1 MNETDFYIILQ
12 ELLSE
17 KIKTKVEKQVFYE
30 TFLDLV
36 NQYFSATGCSL
47 IRSRRKDE
55 NVVTKGLDRSKT
67 KQMSVLSFESRI
79 PDSSLVIFDP
89 DFAING
95 LPPTL
100 MNKPIIELV
109 DYPIERQKTFTFL
122 KSYLEIADESN
133 YLIEAAYYD
142 ELTSLQNN
150 RALKIRTIKPL
161 FKKIGVVFI
170 DANGLK
176 ALNDTYG
183 HEKGDEF
190 LKTLAQMMKNKF
202 RIGDL
207 YRRSG
212 DEFIIIC
219 ENIDESLF
227 AQKVDAVKQTIKES
241 EYSASFGIC
250 YYEQIEDINK
260 VIAEAE
266 MKMYEAKIEY
276 KKKHAP
282 ILQYKY
288 TTPKNG
294 KI

>member
-190 LKTLAQMMKNKF
+190 
-202 RIGDL
+202 
-207 YRRSG
+207 
-212 DEFIIIC
+212 IIIC